1 MKALQIIA
9 GALAVLVMLPIGL
22 YLQFQI
28 LKRVDATELMWFL
41 FWVNVPFLVFV
52 QLVSKIAEKAK

>member
-9 GALAVLVMLPIGL
+9 GLLAVLVMLPIGL

-41 FWVNVPFLVFV
+41 FWVNVPFLVFA
-52 QLVSKIAEKAK
+52 QLVYRIAEKVK